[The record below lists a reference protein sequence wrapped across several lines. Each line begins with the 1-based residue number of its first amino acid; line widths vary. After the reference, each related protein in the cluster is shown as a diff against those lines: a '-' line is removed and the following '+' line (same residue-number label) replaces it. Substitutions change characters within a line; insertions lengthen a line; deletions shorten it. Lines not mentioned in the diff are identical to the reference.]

1 MAQTV
6 ELEGLDRIRR
16 SWDALLQRFP
26 EEKRRALSQVG
37 QALLQQVR
45 GQIGGTGKVAGWQNV
60 HLGSGGGYVAVRA
73 RAKTYQTT
81 KSGKRYAVGYI
92 TNAIEGGHRTGGP
105 RPGPKAAGYRYQP
118 RLRVSAV
125 PGLWFYDTVRRQ
137 ADSLTQEE
145 LDELLGTIID
155 GLEGR
160 L

>member
-1 MAQTV
+1 MCDGADGGAGGPGPYPQ
-6 ELEGLDRIRR
+6 ELGRPFAAISGRK
-16 SWDALLQRFP
+16 AAGPFP
-26 EEKRRALSQVG
+26 
-37 QALLQQVR
+37 
-45 GQIGGTGKVAGWQNV
+45 GGPGAF
-60 HLGSGGGYVAVRA
+60 AA
-73 RAKTYQTT
+73 TYQTT

>member
-1 MAQTV
+1 MATV
-6 ELEGLDRIRR
+6 KLAGFDRITQ
-16 SWDALLQRFP
+16 SWDNLIKRFQS
-26 EEKRRALSQVG
+26 EKREKLREVG
-37 QALLQQVR
+37 QKALGEVGR
-45 GQIGGTGKVAGWQNV
+45 NIGGTGKVSGWQAP
-60 HLGSGGGYVAVRA
+60 HMGSGGGYVAVRA